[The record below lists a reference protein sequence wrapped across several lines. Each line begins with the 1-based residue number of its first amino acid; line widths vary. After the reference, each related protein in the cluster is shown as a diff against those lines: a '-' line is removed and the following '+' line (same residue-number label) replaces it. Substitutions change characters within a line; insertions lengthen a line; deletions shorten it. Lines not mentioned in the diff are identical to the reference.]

1 MDRVVLDT
9 AVLVSAFITEHK
21 QGISAALLQ
30 AAEAGAF
37 QLYLSTD
44 ILAETERVLCA
55 DRRHLSR
62 KYRYSEDAATRW
74 YQALARIARI
84 VRDPPAVTV
93 VERDPADDMVIACA
107 LAAKADA
114 LVSRDKDLLSLGT
127 YGEVEIITPEE
138 LLRRLR
144 GR

>member
-37 QLYLSTD
+37 QLYLSTE

-55 DRRHLSR
+55 DRRHLRR
-62 KYRYSEDAATRW
+62 KYRDSEDAATRW
-74 YQALARIARI
+74 CRASARIARI

-114 LVSRDKDLLSLGT
+114 LVSRDKDLLSLEPTEGS
-127 YGEVEIITPEE
+127 
-138 LLRRLR
+138 R
-144 GR
+144 

>member
-9 AVLVSAFITEHK
+9 AVLVSGFITEHK

-37 QLYLSTD
+37 QLYLSTE

-55 DRRHLSR
+55 DRRHLRR
-62 KYRYSEDAATRW
+62 KYRDSEDAATRW
-74 YQALARIARI
+74 CRALARIARI

-93 VERDPADDMVIACA
+93 VERDPTDDMVIACA

-114 LVSRDKDLLSLGT
+114 LVSRDKDLLSLEPTEGS
-127 YGEVEIITPEE
+127 
-138 LLRRLR
+138 R
-144 GR
+144 

>member
-37 QLYLSTD
+37 QLYLSTE

-55 DRRHLSR
+55 DRRHLRR
-62 KYRYSEDAATRW
+62 KYRDSEDAATRW
-74 YQALARIARI
+74 CRALARIARI
-84 VRDPPAVTV
+84 VRDPPDVTV
-93 VERDPADDMVIACA
+93 VERDPTDDMVIACA

-114 LVSRDKDLLSLGT
+114 LVSRDKDLLSLEPTEGS
-127 YGEVEIITPEE
+127 
-138 LLRRLR
+138 R
-144 GR
+144 

>member
-37 QLYLSTD
+37 QLYLSTE

-55 DRRHLSR
+55 DRRHLRR
-62 KYRYSEDAATRW
+62 KYRDSEDAATRW
-74 YQALARIARI
+74 CRALARIARI
-84 VRDPPAVTV
+84 VRDPPPVTV
-93 VERDPADDMVIACA
+93 VERDPTDDMVIACA

-114 LVSRDKDLLSLGT
+114 LVSRDKDLLSLEPTEGS
-127 YGEVEIITPEE
+127 
-138 LLRRLR
+138 R
-144 GR
+144 